1 MMLKK
6 LILKHLLTRMLLHGL
21 TGNKETYS
29 LSLRLPL
36 SLFTLLILFPEL
48 CFDFVFM
55 EENSLVERR

>member
-21 TGNKETYS
+21 TGNKETNS

-36 SLFTLLILFPEL
+36 SLFTLLI
-48 CFDFVFM
+48 FVPGAV
-55 EENSLVERR
+55 L